1 MSDKNIDNEEKMSG
15 AETQTADNKLDN
27 KDTKTD
33 PVKKI
38 TNTILII
45 CAVIFV
51 WYIFADRFAP
61 YTNQART
68 KMLTIP
74 VTPRVSGYLT
84 EVNAELHGT
93 VSAGRK
99 LFQIDKRP
107 YEFTVKSAEANVEY
121 VSQQVAA
128 LTATVKSAAGR
139 VGASRAQLDRSQRYY
154 NRTQDVLKK
163 NPGALSQADIDRTE
177 TGLAQALERLTS
189 AEADLEKAKQQ
200 LGTSGTDNAQLK
212 TAIIAL
218 QQANYD
224 LEMTTLYAPFDGI
237 IENMYLDTGYYAAAG
252 KPLCVLIP
260 KGSIWIQADYRENNI
275 GNIDVGEDV
284 DFTLDIAP
292 GKVFSGKV
300 RSISRGVNTGER
312 VDPGNLQTVSSTQ
325 SWLNDP
331 QRFPVIISV
340 DDEEAIPLIRSGGR
354 ADVIVYAS
362 NNFILNAIGWIEIR
376 LSSWLSYVR

>member
-1 MSDKNIDNEEKMSG
+1 MSDKNIDNEKKISG
-15 AETQTADNKLDN
+15 TEAQIADNKSHN

-38 TNTILII
+38 TKIVLIV
-45 CAVIFV
+45 CAAIFI

-61 YTNQART
+61 YTTQART

-74 VTPRVSGYLT
+74 ITPKVSGYLT
-84 EVNAELHGT
+84 EVNAELHSI
-93 VSAGRK
+93 VSAGQP

-107 YEFTVKSAEANVEY
+107 YEFTVKNAEANVEY

-139 VGASRAQLDRSQRYY
+139 VGASKAQLDRSQRYY
-154 NRTQDVLKK
+154 DRTQEVLKK

-200 LGTSGTDNAQLK
+200 LGTAGNDNAQLK
-212 TAIIAL
+212 MALIAL
-218 QQANYD
+218 EQANYD
-224 LEMTTLYAPFDGI
+224 MEMATLYAPLDGI
-237 IENMYLDTGYYAAAG
+237 IENMYLDKGYYAAAG

-260 KGSIWIQADYRENNI
+260 AGSIWIQADYRENNI
-275 GNIDVGEDV
+275 GNIDVGDEA

-292 GKVFSGKV
+292 GRVFSGKV
-300 RSISRGVNTGER
+300 RSISRGVSTGER
-312 VDPGNLQTVSSTQ
+312 ADYGNLQTVSSPQ

-340 DDEEAIPLIRSGGR
+340 DDDEVLKLIRSGGR

-362 NNFILNAIGWIEIR
+362 GNFILNAIGWIEIR